1 MRGKKGGA
9 SVAAEGG
16 ASVAAEGGASEA
28 AEGGA
33 SVAAERINFLG
44 DTEGIVW
51 E

>member
-1 MRGKKGGA
+1 M
-9 SVAAEGG
+9 AAEGG